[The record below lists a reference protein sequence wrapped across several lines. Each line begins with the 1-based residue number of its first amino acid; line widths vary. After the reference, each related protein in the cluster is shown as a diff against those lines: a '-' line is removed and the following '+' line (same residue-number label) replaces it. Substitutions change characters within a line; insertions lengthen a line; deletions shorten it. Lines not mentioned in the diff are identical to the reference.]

1 MYFNAVIFFQ
11 SFVKKVSTRV
21 SDLIPSSLSKWFSR
35 EERSPSVRYRD
46 EDDDDSFT
54 IQPPSKKAKLPTEPH
69 FNYNNFSL
77 SSLSTPTISN
87 PLINSPCV
95 SSANSVY
102 SPSAVIEPVAG
113 PSGIKARK
121 LMIPRSAE
129 RSDTTDMLN
138 GDKESDSGDSTSGYS
153 SMARTAVREQV
164 AENAE
169 TNRSKIYSS
178 SIFNNCEYKL
188 FLF

>member
-1 MYFNAVIFFQ
+1 M
-11 SFVKKVSTRV
+11 KKVSTRV
-21 SDLIPSSLSKWFSR
+21 SDLIPSSLTKWFTR
-35 EERSPSVRYRD
+35 DERSSSVRYRD

-87 PLINSPCV
+87 PLISSPCV
-95 SSANSVY
+95 SSVNNVY
-102 SPSAVIEPVAG
+102 SPSPVPEPVAG

-121 LMIPRSAE
+121 LMIPRSVE
-129 RSDTTDMLN
+129 RSDATDMLN

-153 SMARTAVREQV
+153 SMARTAVRAQV
-164 AENAE
+164 FENAE
-169 TNRSKIYSS
+169 ASNSKIYSNS
-178 SIFNNCEYKL
+178 TFNSCKYLGLRFL
-188 FLF
+188 FLFFL